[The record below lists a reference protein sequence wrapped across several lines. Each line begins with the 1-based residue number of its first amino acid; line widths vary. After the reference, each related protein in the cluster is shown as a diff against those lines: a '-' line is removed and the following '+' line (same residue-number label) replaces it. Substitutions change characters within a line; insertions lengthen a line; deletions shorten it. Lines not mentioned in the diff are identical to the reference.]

1 MGRIATLARRTFI
14 VGVGAVAAGLAVGTY
29 FYKRD
34 PKNPL
39 LDELPDGATAFNP
52 YVRIDK
58 DGITLIT
65 PRADIGQGAYSVQA
79 ALIAEELDLAWG
91 QFSVDHGP
99 PSAAY
104 YNGVVAAEAMP
115 IAATSESFFARMGRG
130 AGDVVGKLVGMQ
142 ITGGSS
148 TVPDAFDKLRVA
160 GAVARQMLLQA
171 AAQQTGVPI
180 AQLKTQDSHVIT
192 PDGKRLSYLSLAA
205 AAGKQSPPSS
215 VTLKPEAQWRLLGK
229 PMKRIDIEAKSTG
242 RAMFG
247 IDLRLPDMVYA
258 TVKTNP
264 RIGGGVKKLDTQK
277 AQAAKG
283 VLKVVPIAGGFGVI
297 ANNTWRAFE
306 AAKLVDVEWGP
317 APYPLTSAAMFDE
330 VAKSFTEQRKDSRF
344 KNDGDVDV
352 AVNAAVK
359 AAGDKVVQAE
369 YRVPYLAHAPL
380 EPMNAVVQLKDGRLD
395 IWTGTQ
401 IPRFVQAAGAK
412 VAGIDEDKVHVH
424 VLISGGSFGR
434 RLEDDYVRQAVELA
448 KAHQGV
454 PIKMTW
460 TREEDMTHD
469 FPRPLAMARGR
480 GTVANGHVQAF
491 DLAIAAPSVNASQ
504 VARLGFPA
512 AGPDVAIVVGAWD
525 QPFAIPHL
533 RVTGHRVPELA
544 PISSWRSVGA
554 SINGFMHES
563 FFDELIRA
571 AGADP
576 LAERLHLCNHEPSR
590 RVLQTVGDL
599 SGWSKPLA
607 TSPDGKRGR
616 GLAFTLS
623 FGVPTA
629 EVVEV
634 TATARGIRVDKVY
647 IVAEV
652 GKVLDPVNFD
662 AQMQGGVIWGLGHAM
677 FAEITYDDGIAQQ
690 TNFHQYPS
698 LRLNQT
704 PVIVVK
710 ALENGPIKG
719 IGEPP
724 VPPAAPALANA
735 IFDATGKRVRELP
748 MSKSV
753 EFV

>member
-1 MGRIATLARRTFI
+1 
-14 VGVGAVAAGLAVGTY
+14 
-29 FYKRD
+29 
-34 PKNPL
+34 
-39 LDELPDGATAFNP
+39 
-52 YVRIDK
+52 
-58 DGITLIT
+58 
-65 PRADIGQGAYSVQA
+65 
-79 ALIAEELDLAWG
+79 
-91 QFSVDHGP
+91 
-99 PSAAY
+99 
-104 YNGVVAAEAMP
+104 
-115 IAATSESFFARMGRG
+115 
-130 AGDVVGKLVGMQ
+130 MQ
-142 ITGGSS
+142 
-148 TVPDAFDKLRVA
+148 R
-160 GAVARQMLLQA
+160 
-171 AAQQTGVPI
+171 
-180 AQLKTQDSHVIT
+180 
-192 PDGKRLSYLSLAA
+192 
-205 AAGKQSPPSS
+205 
-215 VTLKPEAQWRLLGK
+215 
-229 PMKRIDIEAKSTG
+229 
-242 RAMFG
+242 
-247 IDLRLPDMVYA
+247 
-258 TVKTNP
+258 
-264 RIGGGVKKLDTQK
+264 
-277 AQAAKG
+277 
-283 VLKVVPIAGGFGVI
+283 
-297 ANNTWRAFE
+297 
-306 AAKLVDVEWGP
+306 
-317 APYPLTSAAMFDE
+317 
-330 VAKSFTEQRKDSRF
+330 
-344 KNDGDVDV
+344 
-352 AVNAAVK
+352 VK
-359 AAGDKVVQAE
+359 AAGDKAVQAE

-480 GTVANGHVQAF
+480 GTVADGQVQAF

-504 VARLGFPA
+504 VGRLGFPA
-512 AGPDVAIVVGAWD
+512 AGPDVAIVAGAWD

-576 LAERLHLCNHEPSR
+576 LAERIRLCNHEPSR
-590 RVLQTVGDL
+590 RVLQTVGEL

-634 TATARGIRVDKVY
+634 TATARGIRIDKVY
-647 IVAEV
+647 VVAEV

-677 FAEITYDDGIAQQ
+677 FAEITYDDGMAQQ